1 MKFKI
6 GDQGYL
12 AIYSSQRK
20 DIKKMLPFRFL
31 CRKQLGFIGLPKK
44 QKATGKTD
52 PNYLLIAINLP
63 CRWLHNLAFAFL
75 ALPTAWSTRMTYR
88 KDLTQHYF
96 SQAFGVVTL
105 YSILCTKSCHSI
117 GYCNLD
123 YVVPSVLIHS
133 YHYHLTSGTL
143 KLNSA
148 LFVFVTCVKGCAV
161 WAIHGNGFPTFAIVL
176 IHSFHLPT

>member
-1 MKFKI
+1 MAGKVNAPLGHKK
-6 GDQGYL
+6 L
-12 AIYSSQRK
+12 LLHSSPAGS
-20 DIKKMLPFRFL
+20 ICLSV
-31 CRKQLGFIGLPKK
+31 CRKTKT
-44 QKATGKTD
+44 TGKTIK
-52 PNYLLIAINLP
+52 PFCYYRVVLS
-63 CRWLHNLAFAFL
+63 CRWLHNLAFAIL
-75 ALPTAWSTRMTYR
+75 ALPTDMSSRMTYH

-133 YHYHLTSGTL
+133 YHYHLASGTL